1 MEDIETIVK
10 KYTDI
15 CIDRCFNPWVLANKE
30 KLDSNKLIEDV
41 YQDDYLG
48 DYGSTQLGDI
58 ILDEMDKGEK
68 IAIINDFCNVDDIY
82 YGENMNEDN
91 SPALLFLNEIEIEV
105 TDILSDMNVTVGEY
119 IKSVEE

>member
-1 MEDIETIVK
+1 MEDIETVVK

-15 CIDRCFNPWVLANKE
+15 CIDGCFNPWVLANKE
-30 KLDSNKLIEDV
+30 NLDSNKPIEDV

-82 YGENMNEDN
+82 YGKNTNEDN

-105 TDILSDMNVTVGEY
+105 TDILSDMNLTVEEY
-119 IKSVEE
+119 INEIDE

>member
-1 MEDIETIVK
+1 MEDIEAIVK
-10 KYTDI
+10 KYTNI

-30 KLDSNKLIEDV
+30 NLDSSKLIEDV
-41 YQDDYLG
+41 YQDNYLG

-58 ILDEMDKGEK
+58 ILDEMDKSEK
-68 IAIINDFCNVDDIY
+68 IAIINDFCNIDDIY
-82 YGENMNEDN
+82 YSENINEDN

-105 TDILSDMNVTVGEY
+105 TDILSDMNLTVEEY